1 MDIFA
6 NMTLPDSSTLL
17 GDLGVTSASAPAQLQ
32 QGAVQMAGRDVPI
45 VRFTGGSA
53 TPAGLFG
60 NIPVTFDG
68 TVPNP
73 VAAPSAENV
82 NVVEDAFG
90 NQVAEFTPEQAAG
103 LLQDIQSIDF
113 SGVTS
118 IFDAPGAPR
127 PTLIDGEVVFVET
140 PVAAEPESP
149 VVPVPSVEQVAAQ
162 ASDVPY
168 GGQFSPA
175 VPTTTMMTPESFV
188 APVAAPT
195 PITPVVP
202 TPITPVVPTAAAAAT
217 PAAPAAPFIPA
228 FDFNFDE
235 FDLQLLGNMSLF

>member
-1 MDIFA
+1 
-6 NMTLPDSSTLL
+6 MTLPDSSTLL

-45 VRFTGGSA
+45 VRFTGGA
-53 TPAGLFG
+53 GMPAGLFG
-60 NIPVTFDG
+60 DIPVTFDG
-68 TVPNP
+68 TAPNP
-73 VAAPSAENV
+73 VIAPSAGNV

-103 LLQDIQSIDF
+103 LLQDIQNIDF

-127 PTLIDGEVVFVET
+127 PTLVDGEVVFVET
-140 PVAAEPESP
+140 PTTEQPSPEETIEPVKPVAPYMPIITGPDLNP
-149 VVPVPSVEQVAAQ
+149 VA
-162 ASDVPY
+162 
-168 GGQFSPA
+168 PA
-175 VPTTTMMTPESFV
+175 PAPTTTMMTPESFV

-202 TPITPVVPTAAAAAT
+202 TPITPVVPAAAAAAT
-217 PAAPAAPFIPA
+217 PATPAAPFIPA